1 MSRSRKKHPVVW
13 CCGRSNKAGKRQAN
27 KRFRRIVHQRI
38 NSGYYVPMY
47 VKEVTD
53 FWCMPADGKF
63 RLTPEDYY
71 YEKSLKK

>member
-38 NSGYYVPMY
+38 KSGYYVPVH
-47 VKEVTD
+47 VKEITD
-53 FWCMPADGKF
+53 FWCTPADGKF
-63 RLTPEDYY
+63 RLTPEDNY